1 MSAEL
6 KFYAN
11 GYEIPNTQG
20 SGLGF
25 YGANFGSPLTIGGW
39 NQRTF
44 VTSSDGT
51 TQGVEADNCQ
61 WVSSTGVVLG
71 STGSGIH
78 PLQVPNHQATVEVR
92 LTNDTAVTVPTA
104 TAYFYDRY
112 SIYNAPSGIT
122 YKALEIIHPGI
133 TQDSSGSGDT
143 SWLTPAGSSVTV
155 SLAPSPGV
163 SGLYAGNGSNSTWSD
178 TEHSW
183 FMAISCSPDTI
194 GSKLGGLFVTCEFN

>member
-1 MSAEL
+1 MATL
-6 KFYAN
+6 KFYADGN
-11 GYEIPNTQG
+11 EIPNAEG

-25 YGANFGSPLTIGGW
+25 YGANFGSPLTVGGW
-39 NQRTF
+39 NSRTF

-51 TQGVEADNCQ
+51 TQGVEADNCM

-71 STGSGIH
+71 STGSGIK
-78 PLQVPNHQATVEVR
+78 PTQVPNRQATLEIR
-92 LTNDTAVTVPTA
+92 LTNDVAVTVPTV

-133 TQDSSGSGDT
+133 TQDDTGSGDST
-143 SWLTPAGSSVTV
+143 WLTPAGSAVTV

-163 SGLYAGNGSNSTWSD
+163 SGFYAGNGSNSTRSD

-183 FMAISCSPDTI
+183 FMAISCSPNTI
-194 GSKLGGLFVTCEFN
+194 GAKLGALYISAEFT